1 MNGAV
6 DGAAGSG
13 GAAGRLRAALVDYLT
28 LRRALG
34 FALRRDEK
42 LLIQFL
48 TYLEDHGKDTVTVAD
63 ALAWASLPV
72 GASPAWLG
80 FRMGVVRGFA
90 GYLHALDPNV
100 VVPPRGLLPGTSASG
115 ALPLLR
121 RRHRRADGPDPAAAD
136 PVAGSHDRDP
146 DRVAVGDRDAHR

>member
-90 GYLHALDPNV
+90 GYLHALD
-100 VVPPRGLLPGTSASG
+100 RASWS
-115 ALPLLR
+115 
-121 RRHRRADGPDPAAAD
+121 RRAACCPA
-136 PVAGSHDRDP
+136 PHVERCPTSTPTPTSPR
-146 DRVAVGDRDAHR
+146 